1 MLQPKSKIAILGAG
15 ESGTGCALLAKHLG
29 YKVFLSDF
37 GSIKPQYKKELEEAQ
52 IPFEENGHNTE
63 KILSYDLVI
72 KSPGIPE
79 KAPIIKTLREK
90 GTPIWSEMEFA
101 ARYTQKMIVAITG
114 TNGKTT
120 TTSLA
125 AYVFKKDGKRV
136 ALGGNIGHSFARLV
150 ITDTLWD
157 VYVLEVSSFQ
167 LDDCYTFKPQIAIIT
182 NITPDHLERYEYSVE
197 KYAASKFKIAQSQD
211 SNDYLIYGAD
221 SELLMQY
228 MPANLKGQKVP
239 FSLEEAKVNGFSNCS
254 FLSQN
259 QEIIIKIN
267 NQEDMQIKDL
277 SLEGKHNTYNSMA
290 AAMAGRLAE
299 IRKDSTRE
307 ALTSFEG
314 IEHRLE
320 SVATV
325 GGIEFINDS
334 KATNVNSTWYAL
346 ESVKRPL
353 VWIVGG
359 VDKGNDYSQLH
370 DLVKDHV
377 KAIVCLGKDNTKII
391 DEFTGMVNLIAETQS
406 MEQAVKMAYSLSKK
420 GDVVMLSPACA
431 SFDLFDNYEDRGNQ
445 FKHWVR
451 QL

>member
-1 MLQPKSKIAILGAG
+1 
-15 ESGTGCALLAKHLG
+15 
-29 YKVFLSDF
+29 
-37 GSIKPQYKKELEEAQ
+37 
-52 IPFEENGHNTE
+52 
-63 KILSYDLVI
+63 
-72 KSPGIPE
+72 
-79 KAPIIKTLREK
+79 
-90 GTPIWSEMEFA
+90 MEFA
-101 ARYTQKMIVAITG
+101 ARYTQKLIVAITG

-125 AYVFKKDGKRV
+125 AYVFEKGGKRV

-167 LDDCYTFKPQIAIIT
+167 LDDCYTFKPHIAIIT

-228 MPANLKGQKVP
+228 MPANLLGQKVP
-239 FSLEEAKVNGFSNCS
+239 FSLEEATVNGFSNS
-254 FLSQN
+254 AFLSQN

-359 VDKGNDYSQLH
+359 VDKGNDYSQLY